1 MARPKQR
8 AKGEVYRPVVKV
20 LKAKQGTPTKVS
32 KNVQTLC
39 KQPTILLYYSSV
51 DDWRKNISSTKK

>member
-8 AKGEVYRPVVKV
+8 AKGEIYRPVVKV

-32 KNVQTLC
+32 FNNHEYALIHQDY
-39 KQPTILLYYSSV
+39 ING
-51 DDWRKNISSTKK
+51 RKNQNG